1 MLPGPVNVTELAAIA
16 YAIATAI
23 VIAFQVA
30 LALGAP
36 WGAYAMGGR
45 IPGRLPAAMR
55 VAALV
60 QAVVLGVLAVV
71 VLSFAGLAAPSLARD
86 FPWLIWV
93 AVAVSAASV
102 AMNAVSRSPG
112 ERRTWVPVGLVLL
125 ASSLTVALTAG

>member
-1 MLPGPVNVTELAAIA
+1 MDVTELAAIV
-16 YAIATAI
+16 YALATA
-23 VIAFQVA
+23 VVVAFQVA

-55 VAALV
+55 AAALV
-60 QAVVLGVLAVV
+60 QAVVLGVLALV
-71 VLSFAGLAAPSLARD
+71 VLSFAGLASPSLARD

-93 AVAVSAASV
+93 AVIVAAVSV
-102 AMNAVSRSPG
+102 AMNLASRSPG

>member
-1 MLPGPVNVTELAAIA
+1 VDGTELAAIA
-16 YAIATAI
+16 YSLATVV

-45 IPGRLPAAMR
+45 NPGRLPAAMR
-55 VAALV
+55 AAALV
-60 QAVVLGVLAVV
+60 QAVVLGGLALV
-71 VLSFAGLAAPSLARD
+71 VLSFAGLAVPSLAED

>member
-1 MLPGPVNVTELAAIA
+1 MIVTELAAIV
-16 YAIATAI
+16 YALAST
-23 VIAFQVA
+23 VVVAFQVA

-45 IPGRLPAAMR
+45 IAGRLPPAMR

-60 QAVVLGVLAVV
+60 QAVVLGVLALV
-71 VLSFAGLAAPSLARD
+71 VLSFAGLAVPSLARD
-86 FPWLIWV
+86 FPMLAWL

-102 AMNAVSRSPG
+102 VMNAISRSPG
-112 ERRTWVPVGLVLL
+112 ERRTWVPVGLLML